1 MRIAALLLTVAALL
15 VAAPSALGC
24 TLLSASAGPVDAN
37 VAGTVTVHVDP
48 VAFDVGLEGLLG
60 TLVCSVLGGAGGA
73 PPLPAVPA

>member
-48 VAFDVGLEGLLG
+48 LGVNLGLEGLLG
-60 TLVCSVLGGAGGA
+60 AVVCSLIGAEGI
-73 PPLPAVPA
+73 PAA